1 MADFFICDLFQ
12 ENYVLDRKT
21 THDFAN
27 ISKQKSKETAYD
39 LYLWN
44 PAYDIL
50 PRLNPRAF
58 LAGGVV
64 EKN

>member
-12 ENYVLDRKT
+12 ENY
-21 THDFAN
+21 DFAN